1 MSNIMSNIINILMN
15 NVINKVINNKIY
27 LASFSTLILF
37 ASTHLLAQPLTKTS
51 GQTLTQ
57 ASIQQPLP
65 SLRAN
70 PYTIATMPDAV
81 VFYQY
86 SNKLPSVV
94 NYFTAHSQQE
104 IIDFYQE
111 KYGSADSKE
120 LNRGRLT
127 LYFSLEKTIIKV
139 TISNQD
145 GKQQVDIIVT

>member
-1 MSNIMSNIINILMN
+1 MSNIINIPMN

-37 ASTHLLAQPLTKTS
+37 ASTHLLAQPFTQTLTKTS